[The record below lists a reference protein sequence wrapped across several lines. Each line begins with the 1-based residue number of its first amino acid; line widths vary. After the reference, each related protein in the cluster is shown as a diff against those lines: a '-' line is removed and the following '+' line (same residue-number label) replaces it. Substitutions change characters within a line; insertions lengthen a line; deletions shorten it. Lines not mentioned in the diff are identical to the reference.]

1 MASLNDVAK
10 KVSGVSELTAGRTK
24 LSTEDVITKYPNGVT
39 IAAVDLFGSGEDAY
53 AVINI
58 IEDSGVYF
66 FGGQS
71 ITNLVKDWLNMCG
84 TISEVNAQLKKEPV
98 KILLKQTKTKKG
110 KDFTSFEV
118 I

>member
-1 MASLNDVAK
+1 MLNERAK

-24 LSTEDVITKYPNGVT
+24 LSTAEVIAEFPKGAT
-39 IAAVDLFGSGEDAY
+39 IAAVDLFGTGDDAY
-53 AVINI
+53 AVINVT
-58 IEDSGVYF
+58 EDTGIYF

-71 ITNLVKDWLNMCG
+71 LTGLVKDWVEMCG
-84 TISEVNAQLKKEPV
+84 TVDAVNAQLAKEPV